1 MVSTRYIALSGG
13 LLQTC
18 VAHISTPL
26 PVRLLRDYDQSNQY
40 DSYGNQPSN
49 PYGNGDGNQPTNPYG
64 NGNQLPNLYRSS
76 GNYPPP
82 LLAQYPYND
91 RFNPNGP
98 GSYNNRPP
106 PSYSSYDQN
115 GPGRYPNGPPPNYPN
130 NNQNGLGPYSRP
142 PAYYPPFTPRGSANF
157 DSPQPGQNF
166 YSPSPTPP
174 MYPPS
179 RYPYEYRNNPNGGG
193 QNDQFSY
200 QPSGGRQVNPGG
212 GVEELVRA
220 IKRGKMKVDGVSL
233 NWLLAES
240 WLSPD
245 NKLWDDTTEEE
256 RYNERSFMNAPA
268 KGKSR
273 AELIDEYR
281 KTWYTKDDLANIKSA
296 GYNTV
301 QVNVGYWIINE
312 PRDSDDAAFTS
323 AIDYLDLL
331 INQWASSLQLAVIV
345 TLRAHKGC
353 HNLEASSNCPVKE
366 VNWGSGKSIAD
377 SVDFALKIA
386 SRYENSGAFLGME
399 LLPNPAAPITQE
411 QLERYYS
418 EVNMILKE
426 RRNDCILVIAGLDAN
441 DLLVWQEFTKDFS
454 NVWLGYPSFVFWGFE
469 NKRKEDLFK
478 EIVNRGEKLQ
488 KYKEGG
494 LKVLVTGWAAAA
506 PASAQ
511 MSTPSDYGE
520 LIGNQMQAY
529 SHAQAGSVT
538 VCWKVKAVKYT
549 LEPFD
554 TESMLIFKALAPR
567 GDARHYL

>member
-18 VAHISTPL
+18 VAHISTPS
-26 PVRLLRDYDQSNQY
+26 PVRLLRDYEQSNQY

-49 PYGNGDGNQPTNPYG
+49 PYGNGDGNQP
-64 NGNQLPNLYRSS
+64 PNLYRSS

-115 GPGRYPNGPPPNYPN
+115 GPGRYPNGPPPNYLN
-130 NNQNGLGPYSRP
+130 YNQNGLGPYSRP
-142 PAYYPPFTPRGSANF
+142 PAYYPPSTPRGSANY
-157 DSPQPGQNF
+157 DSPQPGQNS
-166 YSPSPTPP
+166 YPPNQTPP

-179 RYPYEYRNNPNGGG
+179 RYPYEDPTRKRDEYRDYPNGGG

-200 QPSGGRQVNPGG
+200 QPNGRRQGNSGG

-220 IKRGKMKVDGVSL
+220 IKRGTTKVDGVSL

-245 NKLWDDTTEEE
+245 NKLWDETTEEE

-281 KTWYTKDDLANIKSA
+281 KTWYTKDDLAKIKWA

-301 QVNVGYWIINE
+301 QVSVGYWITNL
-312 PRDSDDAAFTS
+312 PRDSDDAVFTS

-345 TLRAHKGC
+345 TLRAHKDC
-353 HNLEASSNCPVKE
+353 HNLEASSNCRVKE
-366 VNWGSGKSIAD
+366 VNWGSPKSIED
-377 SVDFALKIA
+377 SVNFALWIA
-386 SRYENSGAFLGME
+386 SRYEDSGAFLGME
-399 LLPNPAAPITQE
+399 LLPNPVAPITQD
-411 QLERYYS
+411 QLEMYYS
-418 EVNMILKE
+418 QVNRMLVEK
-426 RRNDCILVIAGLDAN
+426 RNDCILVIAGLDAN
-441 DLLVWQEFTKDFS
+441 DLLVWKDFTRS
-454 NVWLGYPSFVFWGFE
+454 LSRVWLGYPSFVFWGFE
-469 NKRKEDLFK
+469 NKPKTDLFK
-478 EIVNRGEKLQ
+478 EIEKRGEKLQ
-488 KYKEGG
+488 TYAKEG
-494 LKVLVTGWAAAA
+494 LQVLVTGWAAAA

-511 MSTPSDYGE
+511 ISSPSDYGE
-520 LIGNQMQAY
+520 LIGTQMQAY
-529 SHAQAGSVT
+529 SSAKIGSVT
-538 VCWKVKAVKYT
+538 MCWKVKAVKYKP
-549 LEPFD
+549 EPFD
-554 TESMLIFKALAPR
+554 TESMLMFNALVPR
-567 GDARHYL
+567 GDTRYRL